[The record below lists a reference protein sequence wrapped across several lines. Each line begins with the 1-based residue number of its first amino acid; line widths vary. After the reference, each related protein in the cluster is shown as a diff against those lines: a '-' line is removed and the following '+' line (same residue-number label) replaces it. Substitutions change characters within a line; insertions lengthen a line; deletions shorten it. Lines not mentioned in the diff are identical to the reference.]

1 MGYIQIFDY
10 SVTGDCSNTGLGG
23 VSFSITG
30 DSPGWAVFELSSGG
44 TFPSSANTSNYEF
57 QGLNYGVYFLE
68 ILDAANNYEVIS
80 VYIST
85 GTSISIE
92 TQDTTCGS
100 NNGSVTGYTD
110 YVFGEGGYLLFDS
123 SNNFID
129 SGTTNETYFVFE
141 TLSPNMYYI
150 LGEDGGGCSGSSATF
165 LIQSSTTFDFGYYVV
180 SDADCFDQ
188 GTGKIFITGLTPSS
202 AYTINWISDVNGQT
216 GPTITGL
223 TNGIY
228 YVDVTDQ
235 NGCISQKGISVPDVG
250 TLTVVSFIVTDPPS
264 CFTDDGVVQVFVTGG
279 TAPYYYSASTGYV
292 DVSFSQN
299 FVFTGLSAGY
309 FGVNVTDSG
318 LCNAFGATSIQN
330 PNTFTTVDI
339 STFNSQCSANN
350 GKIIITI
357 DGGNALLSTY
367 DYIVSGAT
375 GFYQTTTFGT
385 SIEEFDGL
393 PTGNYVII
401 VSDQN
406 GCEYTGTTS
415 ISNSPLYSYTANT
428 TGTTC
433 GFDNGSLEIVVS
445 TGGTLPYGFTLIGPL
460 TDPISRYNN
469 FGKFDNLPP
478 GTYNL
483 KVTDSSES
491 VCTED
496 SIIFISPSNKLYFDF
511 YVTQPFYGSDGE
523 LRIFVTDGTPPYTFI
538 WSGDVGTQTGM
549 YITGLTSGEYTVEV
563 TDSLGCGLKKSVT
576 LKGTKQFTNYSLF
589 TVCEQTFT
597 TSSSTGKRAIRPM
610 YFEGFYDL
618 TSGDTNCIIN
628 NAEFIIEATVGSEY
642 KEQVFYISS
651 GITDYPTD
659 LLWSQ
664 TILDVLNQFQGIS
677 NVIVNLEQNRLTIT
691 NDCTKIPKNC
701 DTETYNTLA
710 DTSVNINLRINYDIS
725 CVSCSP

>member
-1 MGYIQIFDY
+1 MGYIQIYDY
-10 SVTGDCSNTGLGG
+10 SVTGDCSNTGSGG

-57 QGLNYGVYFLE
+57 QGLSYGVYFLE
-68 ILDAANNYEVIS
+68 VLDASNDYDVIS

-85 GTSISIE
+85 GTTISLE
-92 TQDTTCGS
+92 TQNTTCGS
-100 NNGSVTGYTD
+100 QNGSVTGYTD
-110 YVFGEGGYLLFDS
+110 YVFGEGGYLLFDT
-123 SNNFID
+123 SNNFVD

-141 TLSPNMYYI
+141 NLSPNTYFI
-150 LGEDGGGCSGSSATF
+150 TGEDGGGCSGSSATF

-188 GTGKIFITGLTPSS
+188 GTGKIFITGLTPST
-202 AYTINWISDVNGQT
+202 AYTINWISDVDGQSGT
-216 GPTITGL
+216 TITGL

-228 YVDVTDQ
+228 YVNVTDP
-235 NGCISQKGISVPDVG
+235 NGCVATKGISVPDVG
-250 TLTVVSFIVTDPPS
+250 TLTVVSFIVTDPPT
-264 CFTDDGVVQVFVTGG
+264 CFTDNGTVQVFVTGG

-299 FVFTGLSAGY
+299 FIFTGLSAGY

-318 LCNAFGATSIQN
+318 LCNAFGFTTIQN

-339 STFNSQCSANN
+339 TSLNSQCSVNN
-350 GKIIITI
+350 GKITVTI

-367 DYIVSGAT
+367 NYIVSGAT

-385 SIEEFDGL
+385 SIEQFDGL
-393 PTGNYVII
+393 PSGDYVII

-415 ISNSPLYSYTANT
+415 INNSSLYTYTANT

-433 GFDNGSLEIVVS
+433 GFDNGSVEIVVS
-445 TGGTLPYGFTLIGPL
+445 TGGTFPYGFTLIGPSNN
-460 TDPISRYNN
+460 PISRYNN
-469 FGKFDNLPP
+469 FGKFDNLPS
-478 GTYNL
+478 GTYDL
-483 KVTDSSES
+483 KVTDSSDS

-496 SIIFISPSNKLYFDF
+496 SIVYISPSNKLYFDF

-523 LRIFVTDGTPPYTFI
+523 IRLFVTDGTPPFTFS

-549 YITGLTSGEYTVEV
+549 YLTGLTSGNYTVEV
-563 TDSLGCGLKKSVT
+563 EDSLGCGLKKSVI
-576 LKGTKQFTNYSLF
+576 LKGTKQFTNYSVF

-597 TSSSTGKRAIRPM
+597 TSSSIGKRAVRPM

-628 NAEFIIEATVGSEY
+628 NAEFIIEATVGTEY
-642 KEQVFYISS
+642 KEEVFYISS
-651 GITDYPTD
+651 GITDYPSD

-677 NVIVNLEQNRLTIT
+677 NVIINLEQNRLTIT
-691 NDCTKIPKNC
+691 NNCTKIPKNC
-701 DTETYNTLA
+701 DTETYNTLN
-710 DTSVNINLRINYDIS
+710 DTNVTINLRINYDIS